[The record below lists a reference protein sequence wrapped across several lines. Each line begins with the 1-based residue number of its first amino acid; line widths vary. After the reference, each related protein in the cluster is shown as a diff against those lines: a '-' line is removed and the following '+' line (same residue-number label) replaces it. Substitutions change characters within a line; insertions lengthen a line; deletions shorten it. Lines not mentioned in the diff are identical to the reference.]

1 MKTDLA
7 VGRVAE
13 DSRIT
18 FGSHVC
24 VKDGKEQEIDYVID
38 DRLSLFSSRQAFS
51 RRGPR
56 S

>member
-1 MKTDLA
+1 METDLA

-24 VKDGKEQEIDYVID
+24 VKDGDGKS
-38 DRLSLFSSRQAFS
+38 RCKSLIM
-51 RRGPR
+51 
-56 S
+56 